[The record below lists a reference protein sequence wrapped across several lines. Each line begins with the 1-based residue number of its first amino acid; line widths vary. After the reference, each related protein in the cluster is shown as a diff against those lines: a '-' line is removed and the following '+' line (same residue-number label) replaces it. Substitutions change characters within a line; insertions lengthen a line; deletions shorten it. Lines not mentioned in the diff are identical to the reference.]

1 MSVSVTPA
9 EHADHLA
16 DRAARDH
23 ARAADA
29 LRVDQPWRSGA
40 ACQGQGL
47 VMDPPAEEVKAAQEL
62 GVERLLWR
70 SAKEL
75 CWSCGV
81 YDRCQAW
88 VLSLPKE
95 ADVTGVC
102 GGMTE
107 GERRRVR
114 RKRAAESAAQEENR
128 ESA

>member
-16 DRAARDH
+16 NRAASDH

-29 LRVDQPWRSGA
+29 LKVDQPWRQLA
-40 ACQGQGL
+40 ACQGRGL

-62 GVERLLWR
+62 GDERLLWR
-70 SAKEL
+70 SGKEL
-75 CWSCGV
+75 CWSCEV
-81 YDRCQAW
+81 YDQCRTW
-88 VLSLPKE
+88 VLGLPKE
-95 ADVTGVC
+95 ADPSGVC

-107 GERRRVR
+107 HERRRVR
-114 RKRAAESAAQEENR
+114 RKRAAEAAAQEENR